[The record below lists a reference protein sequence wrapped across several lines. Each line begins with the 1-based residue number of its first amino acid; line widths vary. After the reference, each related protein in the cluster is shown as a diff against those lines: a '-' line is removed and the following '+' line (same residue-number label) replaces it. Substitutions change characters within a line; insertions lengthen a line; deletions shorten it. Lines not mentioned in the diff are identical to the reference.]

1 VADAVRTSLGPRGMD
16 KMVREKGGEGNDDDA
31 FGSDDDG
38 KKRKTIGPAPLQ
50 NVLSQ
55 PRQQHHLRK
64 KKLNSHQVCQPNG
77 EVVITNDGATIL
89 NKMTVTQPAAKM
101 LVELARSQDAAAGDG
116 TTSVTVSLFR
126 SPPSSSSS
134 LLSALISVRSFDR
147 LEPPRDAV
155 FLSLARNLTSK

>member
-1 VADAVRTSLGPRGMD
+1 
-16 KMVREKGGEGNDDDA
+16 
-31 FGSDDDG
+31 
-38 KKRKTIGPAPLQ
+38 
-50 NVLSQ
+50 
-55 PRQQHHLRK
+55 
-64 KKLNSHQVCQPNG
+64 
-77 EVVITNDGATIL
+77 
-89 NKMTVTQPAAKM
+89 MTVTQPAAKM

>member
-1 VADAVRTSLGPRGMD
+1 MMMMLLDRTTTER
-16 KMVREKGGEGNDDDA
+16 KGRR
-31 FGSDDDG
+31 S
-38 KKRKTIGPAPLQ
+38 APLLFRTFSL
-50 NVLSQ
+50 N
-55 PRQQHHLRK
+55 PDNNTTFEK